1 MKRVLCN
8 VLVCKIILFFYV
20 KSCCIYEMCFLE
32 NICRWFSTIAFIKF
46 VWPYY
51 CTYLLLF
58 KGKIRTSPERRYA
71 CAIEKA
77 LAGKTV
83 NRRDNGCG
91 VCMSS
96 MRSGQGY
103 MVRDLPR
110 GAVHAP
116 LRKLS
121 LEEANMFA
129 RHFGVVLVISSYVL
143 YYVHACI

>member
-8 VLVCKIILFFYV
+8 VLVRKIILFFYV
-20 KSCCIYEMCFLE
+20 NSCCINEMCFLE
-32 NICRWFSTIAFIKF
+32 NICHWFSTIAFIKF
-46 VWPYY
+46 VWPYC

-58 KGKIRTSPERRYA
+58 KGKSRISPERRYA
-71 CAIEKA
+71 FAIKKA

-83 NRRDNGCG
+83 SRRDSGCG

-96 MRSGQGY
+96 MRSGRGD

-110 GAVHAP
+110 GAVRAL

-121 LEEANMFA
+121 LEEANMFT
-129 RHFGVVLVISSYVL
+129 RRFEIVLVVFLIRFIL
-143 YYVHACI
+143 VHALI